1 MFLQIDLAYCIV
13 IRFTSLRIDEV
24 PSTCTHCREYICAFT
39 SNYTGRGNPV
49 RRHVASS
56 REDQRTR
63 RHSVLLHSLVVSDAY
78 NATFGVATSKEEG
91 TTAPPTR
98 LWMRSSKHR
107 RAVRQ
112 NLIIYSVIP
121 IISKYRSVT
130 LILKCHWSKPTESV
144 QIGGY
149 FRSEFYESKMRI
161 QMYEVFY
168 DIILKLY

>member
-1 MFLQIDLAYCIV
+1 LFLQIDLAYCIV

-91 TTAPPTR
+91 TTAPPRDFGCVPANTDAPWDKI
-98 LWMRSSKHR
+98 LSFIRSFLS
-107 RAVRQ
+107 
-112 NLIIYSVIP
+112 
-121 IISKYRSVT
+121 YRNIVP
-130 LILKCHWSKPTESV
+130 L
-144 QIGGY
+144 
-149 FRSEFYESKMRI
+149 R
-161 QMYEVFY
+161 
-168 DIILKLY
+168 